1 MPTQTMHLLAREK
14 VWRDAFIRVQDGNR
28 GDEKQIARSA
38 REGLVGCGALC
49 HAGRVAQRGTF
60 LRGLIDE
67 VRRRTPVPL

>member
-1 MPTQTMHLLAREK
+1 MPTQAMYLLAREK

-28 GDEKQIARSA
+28 GDEKQVARSA
-38 REGLVGCGALC
+38 GERLVGCGALC
-49 HAGRVAQRGTF
+49 DGGRVAQRGTV